1 MSKQKPHHGPAVG
14 SEPREATGLDV
25 RPAPPEHEAH
35 GVEQP
40 PPPQQGQLTPK
51 SKAAA
56 PLLPLAAMK
65 LPLDLK
71 KKKSPAV

>member
-1 MSKQKPHHGPAVG
+1 M
-14 SEPREATGLDV
+14 
-25 RPAPPEHEAH
+25 APNS
-35 GVEQP
+35 QP